1 MNFAMKHLLEFTML
15 NRLTTN
21 NILYDT
27 IISILI
33 LSVLPLLQ
41 DNVNFLEKAKILISF
56 FKSKKSIK
64 LVGRS
69 TTNKYGILKH
79 EFSDTLRALMWYINK
94 NIDNIDNI
102 EKMIE
107 IIHSES
113 FVDNSESRKYSSN
126 LLPCQMKEIKLNNDI
141 SCDISI
147 DNEHHDGTS
156 EKNIYVNIYHNK
168 NLEELVEYLS
178 EIEKQ
183 YLKYIAS
190 NLNNKQMYFTTK
202 DNIEDDEENYFN
214 EYQFSTNASFNS
226 IYFEK
231 KDHLKKSLD
240 DFLNNQDFY
249 KKKGIPYRFTLLLHG
264 EPGCGKTSIIK
275 SIASYTKR
283 HIINIR
289 LNGMSKRVF
298 DKLFYD
304 NKLNRYTVDNDKRI
318 YVIEEFDVNTIKNIS
333 SRDKSNNN
341 SDKELLK
348 KLLDEGQEK
357 KEDTPK
363 KNEKEINLS
372 DILQALDGI
381 IENPGRILIITTNKI
396 DRIDKAILRPGRMDL
411 TLNLKK
417 ANKDV
422 IKNIYKN
429 IIGKIN
435 EYIEIKLDKI
445 PEYKYSPAE
454 ISNIF
459 FYYRSDVEKGFDL
472 LI

>member
-1 MNFAMKHLLEFTML
+1 
-15 NRLTTN
+15 
-21 NILYDT
+21 
-27 IISILI
+27 
-33 LSVLPLLQ
+33 
-41 DNVNFLEKAKILISF
+41 
-56 FKSKKSIK
+56 
-64 LVGRS
+64 
-69 TTNKYGILKH
+69 
-79 EFSDTLRALMWYINK
+79 
-94 NIDNIDNI
+94 
-102 EKMIE
+102 
-107 IIHSES
+107 
-113 FVDNSESRKYSSN
+113 
-126 LLPCQMKEIKLNNDI
+126 QMKEIKLNNDI